1 MVQSFR
7 LMAARARMATHEPFV
22 YGRRSKSINL
32 NDVYVNVKPELRAGF
47 FWTIITRAPRGF
59 FWLQSHGSC
68 AFGKVRATSALLF
81 IVYTTTSGRSIKS
94 IMPGVA

>member
-1 MVQSFR
+1 
-7 LMAARARMATHEPFV
+7 MAARARMATHEPFAYYYV
-22 YGRRSKSINL
+22 RRSKLI
-32 NDVYVNVKPELRAGF
+32 NDVYVNGKPKLRAGF
-47 FWTIITRAPRGF
+47 FWTIITRAPRVF